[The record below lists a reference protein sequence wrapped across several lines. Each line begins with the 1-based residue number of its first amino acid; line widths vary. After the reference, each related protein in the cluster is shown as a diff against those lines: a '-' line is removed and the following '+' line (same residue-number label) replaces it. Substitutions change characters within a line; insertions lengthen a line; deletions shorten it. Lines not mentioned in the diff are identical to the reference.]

1 MYGLLACAVLVV
13 LCFVFLLTGVRDATR
28 IDGQRVAG
36 VWEFSKDGW
45 EGLFVLEESGEFA
58 ITSKTSRPGF
68 PLSEEGRWT
77 VRGEMLRLT
86 WDGSTQRPMGL
97 GAWIPWSQPGEPDIV
112 RDCAI
117 LKFDGRE
124 MILDDED
131 STLVLKRH
139 SRPRTLE
146 P

>member
-1 MYGLLACAVLVV
+1 MLA
-13 LCFVFLLTGVRDATR
+13 
-28 IDGQRVAG
+28 
-36 VWEFSKDGW
+36 
-45 EGLFVLEESGEFA
+45 ESGGFA
-58 ITSKTSRPGF
+58 ITSKSSKLDF

-77 VRGEMLRLT
+77 VRGELLRLT
-86 WDGSTQRPMGL
+86 WEGSTQRPMGL
-97 GAWIPWSQPGEPDIV
+97 GAWIPLSQRSEPDIV
-112 RDCAI
+112 RDYAI

-139 SRPRTLE
+139 SRSRTLE

>member
-1 MYGLLACAVLVV
+1 LACAVLAV
-13 LCFVFLLTGVRDATR
+13 LCLVFILTSVRDTTR

-45 EGLFVLEESGEFA
+45 EGLFVLAESGRFA
-58 ITSKTSRPGF
+58 ITSKTSSPDL

-77 VRGEMLRLT
+77 VRGEMLRMT
-86 WDGSTQRPMGL
+86 WEGSTQWPMGL
-97 GAWIPWSQPGEPDIV
+97 GPLIPWSKRSEPDIV
-112 RDCAI
+112 RDYAI

-124 MILDDED
+124 MILDNED

-139 SRPRTLE
+139 SRPRTLA